1 MKSGLAITMST
12 DANVQILHLAGFL
25 DGNTFVE
32 LERRLAELLKA
43 KHLRIVIEL
52 SKLTYIAS
60 AGVGCFI
67 SSAQKCK
74 VAGGN
79 LQLATPSPNVGEVF
93 SILGLEQVFKIHS
106 DLVSAVAAAKS

>member
-1 MKSGLAITMST
+1 MKSGLTITTST

-32 LERRLAELLKA
+32 LERRLTDLLQA
-43 KHLRIVIEL
+43 KHLRIVLEL

-67 SSAQKCK
+67 ASAQKWK
-74 VAGGN
+74 TAGGN

-93 SILGLEQVFKIHS
+93 AILGLEQVFTIHR
-106 DLVSAVAAAKS
+106 DLAAAVATAKH